1 MLIDSFKSGSNTVL
15 AVIDEVDPDGCPVVV
30 SIKADGSGRFNGIL
44 VDSNFIT
51 SMYGSERFSKFLERC
66 IKENKLLYVD
76 QKKSQ
81 SLSISSSV
89 QFAEQ
94 LKGISSNVIIRKS
107 DVIVNEKS
115 NPARDFYGRNLDK
128 TNRADKTKFSMRNTS
143 DTNSNLRSRGTMS
156 ANKSESR
163 ITYLRER
170 MVRGRWVRCMT
181 VPAVTEV

>member
-1 MLIDSFKSGSNTVL
+1 MWNFGGIVYIKDAIAPKNDQIHQHGLTVDQVKSIPDKLKSPVMLIDSFKSGSNTVL

-51 SMYGSERFSKFLERC
+51 SMYGRERFSKFLERC

-94 LKGISSNVIIRKS
+94 LKGINSNVIIRKS

-128 TNRADKTKFSMRNTS
+128 TNRADKTKFSI
-143 DTNSNLRSRGTMS
+143 GF
-156 ANKSESR
+156 
-163 ITYLRER
+163 
-170 MVRGRWVRCMT
+170 GQ
-181 VPAVTEV
+181 